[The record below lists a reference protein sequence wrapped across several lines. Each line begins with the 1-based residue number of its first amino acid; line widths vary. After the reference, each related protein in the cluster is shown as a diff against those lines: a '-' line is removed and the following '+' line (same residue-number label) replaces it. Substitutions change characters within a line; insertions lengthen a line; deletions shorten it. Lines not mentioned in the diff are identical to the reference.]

1 MKNSIILLLF
11 LAVGGCTSMQTV
23 TSVENSKATPSNYKY
38 YDSKSKIRYQ
48 VSSNEQY
55 LFLTFNTSNG
65 ASIMKIVRTG
75 LTIYFDSNGKKKKD
89 SYIQYPVG
97 KLAKME
103 KGKIKPDHQPKPK
116 KMNLSNMISG
126 VPREAIYYTNETAR
140 TINLTT
146 DTAGFEASLKEENG
160 ALTYTIRIP
169 FSKIEG
175 TNYNSRNELAIGVES
190 GEFSMPSQRPT
201 QSASVQGGRGGK
213 GGGGGGGHGGGGRPG
228 GASSGPGGGQSSEM
242 TTPIKFWFR
251 ISLPY

>member
-1 MKNSIILLLF
+1 MKNSIILFLL
-11 LAVGGCTSMQTV
+11 LAIGGCTNMQTV

-48 VSSNEQY
+48 VSSNEKY
-55 LFLTFNTSNG
+55 LFLTFNTSNN

-89 SYIQYPVG
+89 SYVQYPVA

-103 KGKIKPDHQPKPK
+103 KGKIKPDHQKRPQ
-116 KMNLSNMISG
+116 KMNLKNMISG
-126 VPREAIYYTNETAR
+126 VPREAIYFANETAQ
-140 TINLTT
+140 TINLST
-146 DTAGFEASLKEENG
+146 DTSEFEARLIEENG

-175 TNYNSRNELAIGVES
+175 TNYNSRNDLAIGVES
-190 GEFSMPSQRPT
+190 GEFEMPSQRPT
-201 QSASVQGGRGGK
+201 QSSGGQGGPGGK
-213 GGGGGGGHGGGGRPG
+213 GGGGGGGQGGGGRPG
-228 GASSGPGGGQSSEM
+228 GSGGGPGGGQSSEM

-251 ISLPY
+251 VSLPY